1 MQIFQYTVKDPVGL
15 HARPAGL
22 LVRCAQGLSSS
33 VTVQNGDLRADA
45 KRLFAVMG
53 LAVKQGDTV
62 TFTLEG
68 GSERSDCEALKEF
81 CEQNI

>member
-1 MQIFQYTVKDPVGL
+1 MRTFEYIIKDELGL

-22 LVRCAQGLSSS
+22 LVKCASSCES
-33 VTVQNGDLRADA
+33 DITIELNGNAANA

-53 LAVKQGDTV
+53 LNVKKGDTV
-62 TFTLEG
+62 KFNVT
-68 GSERSDCEALKEF
+68 GSSEDVDIVRLKDF